1 MGEFFVTDFVDAAT
15 GVFSED
21 AFQHMLT
28 RETGRAARYQD
39 LFSLCL
45 VRPDIDEGSEESV
58 EEIEA
63 AISKKIH
70 EFVRST
76 DMVGRLAPGI
86 GIGIVLLY
94 TSGEVAV
101 GVANRIRSDIEQ
113 VTFRD
118 RPDGRSYRLTL
129 SIGEVSFPHHGHD
142 RQTLLVMAAQCLGHA
157 AERGGNRVVYA
168 SELEPR
174 GGSAAAEGA
183 GS

>member
-1 MGEFFVTDFVDAAT
+1 MTDFVDAAT

-21 AFQHMLT
+21 GFQHMLA

-39 LFSLCL
+39 FFSLCL
-45 VRPDIDEGSEESV
+45 VKPDVDEGSEESE

-63 AISKKIH
+63 AISKKIP

-86 GIGIVLLY
+86 AIVLLY
-94 TSGEVAV
+94 TAGEAAID
-101 GVANRIRSDIEQ
+101 VANRIRTDIEQ
-113 VTFRD
+113 VIFRA
-118 RPDGRSYRLTL
+118 RSAGRSHRLTL
-129 SIGEVSFPHHGHD
+129 SIGEVSFPPHGHD
-142 RQTLLVMAAQCLGHA
+142 RQTLLVKAAQCLGHA

>member
-1 MGEFFVTDFVDAAT
+1 MGELFVTDFVDAAT
-15 GVFSED
+15 GVFTEH

-39 LFSLCL
+39 FFSLCL
-45 VRPDIDEGSEESV
+45 VKPDVVKGSEESE
-58 EEIEA
+58 EEIEV
-63 AISKKIH
+63 AISKKIP

-76 DMVGRLAPGI
+76 DMVFRLAPGI
-86 GIGIVLLY
+86 AIVLLY
-94 TSGEVAV
+94 TSGEDAI
-101 GVANRIRSDIEQ
+101 GVANRIRTDIEQ

-118 RPDGRSYRLTL
+118 RRAGRPHRLTL
-129 SIGEVSFPHHGHD
+129 SIGEASFPRHGHD

>member
-1 MGEFFVTDFVDAAT
+1 MTDFVDAAT

-21 AFQHMLT
+21 GFQHMLA

-39 LFSLCL
+39 FFSLCL
-45 VRPDIDEGSEESV
+45 VKPDVDEGSGDSE
-58 EEIEA
+58 EEIEV
-63 AISKKIH
+63 AISKKIR

-76 DMVGRLAPGI
+76 DMVGRVAPGI
-86 GIGIVLLY
+86 AIVLLY
-94 TSGEVAV
+94 TSGEDAID
-101 GVANRIRSDIEQ
+101 VANRIRTDIQ
-113 VTFRD
+113 HVIFTA
-118 RPDGRSYRLTL
+118 RPAGRSHQLTL
-129 SIGEVSFPHHGHD
+129 SIGEVSFPRHGYD

-157 AERGGNRVVYA
+157 AQRGGNRVVYA

>member
-1 MGEFFVTDFVDAAT
+1 MGELFVTDFVDAAT

-39 LFSLCL
+39 FFSLCL
-45 VRPDIDEGSEESV
+45 VKPDVDEGSEERE
-58 EEIEA
+58 EEIEVA
-63 AISKKIH
+63 VSKKIR

-76 DMVGRLAPGI
+76 DMVGRLASGI
-86 GIGIVLLY
+86 AIVLLY
-94 TSGEVAV
+94 TSGEDAI
-101 GVANRIRSDIEQ
+101 GVANRIRTDIEQ
-113 VTFRD
+113 VTFGD
-118 RPDGRSYRLTL
+118 RPAGRSHRLTL
-129 SIGEVSFPHHGHD
+129 SIGEVSFPSHGHD
-142 RQTLLVMAAQCLGHA
+142 HQTLLNMAAQCLGHA

-168 SELEPR
+168 SELGPR